1 MNPVGSVADFVSRLY
16 SRFPRGWAG
25 SPAKAPVFA
34 ALLTGMATAHANF
47 YALVQFVGQQIYL
60 QSTVGGFLDTWAADF
75 FGTFLLRDSGEAD
88 ASFLSRIRGGLL
100 APKNTRAAV
109 ARAAQI
115 SSGATPVIVEPWR
128 GPDTF
133 ALGVDT
139 FALGVA
145 GAGRLGS
152 LRMPYQAFVFLPGV
166 SGSGATE
173 GIALGVQPFALGAA
187 QSGNYL
193 QVGSQPS
200 SVENILSAIDF
211 VRPASVTVFVNFA

>member
-1 MNPVGSVADFVSRLY
+1 
-16 SRFPRGWAG
+16 
-25 SPAKAPVFA
+25 
-34 ALLTGMATAHANF
+34 MATAHANF

-60 QSTVGGFLDTWAADF
+60 QSAVGGFLDTWAADF

-88 ASFLSRIRGGLL
+88 ASFLSRIRASLL

-115 SSGATPVIVEPWR
+115 ASGQTPVIVEPWR
-128 GPDTF
+128 GPTPS
-133 ALGVDT
+133 LGVDT

-166 SGSGATE
+166 SGSGDGRGSPWEFSLSPWDPRRAAT
-173 GIALGVQPFALGAA
+173 IFR
-187 QSGNYL
+187 SGHNRL
-193 QVGSQPS
+193 PS
-200 SVENILSAIDF
+200 KTF
-211 VRPASVTVFVNFA
+211 

>member
-60 QSTVGGFLDTWAADF
+60 QSAAGGFLDTWAADF
-75 FGTFLLRDSGEAD
+75 FGTLLLRDSGEAD
-88 ASFLSRIRGGLL
+88 VSFLSRIRSTLL

-109 ARAAQI
+109 ASAVQVA
-115 SSGATPVIVEPWR
+115 SGQAPVIVEPWR

-133 ALGVDT
+133 ALGVDA

-145 GAGRLGS
+145 GSGRLGS
-152 LRMPYQAFVFLPGV
+152 LRTPYQAFVFLSGV
-166 SGSGATE
+166 SGSSSTG

-193 QVGSQPS
+193 GDVIQSSSIGS
-200 SVENILSAIDF
+200 ILGAIDL

>member
-1 MNPVGSVADFVSRLY
+1 M
-16 SRFPRGWAG
+16 
-25 SPAKAPVFA
+25 
-34 ALLTGMATAHANF
+34 
-47 YALVQFVGQQIYL
+47 
-60 QSTVGGFLDTWAADF
+60 
-75 FGTFLLRDSGEAD
+75 
-88 ASFLSRIRGGLL
+88 
-100 APKNTRAAV
+100 

-173 GIALGVQPFALGAA
+173 GIALGVQPVALGST

-200 SVENILSAIDF
+200 SVENILGAIDL